1 MKKIKITEQQA
12 KMLKELNKRKVV
24 KVTKEQYSK
33 IVEFQNINETDS
45 ITKQFN
51 NSLSR
56 EARKEFNKTKLPGIK
71 EMYEEFINELYSV
84 NEGCEK
90 KYETLT
96 KLMEMAGMVR
106 NNKIV
111 KEKFYN
117 DKMVVEYA
125 ICEGLYE
132 INNGGSPY
140 RAMERIEE
148 ALSDEEIMQ
157 NIRKNINKIPV
168 SSTNPTPPEKLE
180 KELGFL
186 RNRELNRREKES
198 SDFKSLFDNI
208 DEDAGDYPMGA
219 DMDSR
224 APFNEP
230 ETLKTTPKI
239 VKNKKYSELY
249 TNDEISILKDEFN
262 NKYLFNYD
270 HIGKSEFFD
279 YIELPYTT
287 SKGED
292 GLADYEYDYE
302 NFIIDGDVIENYV
315 NDNLNTLSLGKG
327 VEGMEDNNDLVL
339 IDEEL
344 KNQIIKFWSN
354 DDNILK
360 YLSMDETTV
369 AGASSQGGS
378 SGPYVGNLGV
388 EKKNELSNVSDE
400 LNDLITDEFEVN
412 SNDDFILKKVIDQL
426 SEIIKTPSVTPEI
439 IEKESY
445 KLLKIISLLD
455 NVEFNDETKEKI
467 YGYYL
472 PHVIKQLVGLSKI
485 IYSPEYSGSYDLT
498 TVFNKYIKQIELT
511 YNTLK
516 ELKGNLYNF
525 PTNSIKIFEQGI
537 GSVGAY
543 DTNPFNDANLG
554 SGNEKGKGPTHK
566 KTMIPG
572 GKFVKIK
579 DECNEFP
586 YCNQGADAIE
596 N

>member
-12 KMLKELNKRKVV
+12 KMLKELNKRKVL

-56 EARKEFNKTKLPGIK
+56 EARKEFNNTKLPGIK

-208 DEDAGDYPMGA
+208 DEDAGDYPMGEA
-219 DMDSR
+219 
-224 APFNEP
+224 
-230 ETLKTTPKI
+230 
-239 VKNKKYSELY
+239 
-249 TNDEISILKDEFN
+249 
-262 NKYLFNYD
+262 
-270 HIGKSEFFD
+270 
-279 YIELPYTT
+279 
-287 SKGED
+287 
-292 GLADYEYDYE
+292 
-302 NFIIDGDVIENYV
+302 
-315 NDNLNTLSLGKG
+315 
-327 VEGMEDNNDLVL
+327 
-339 IDEEL
+339 
-344 KNQIIKFWSN
+344 
-354 DDNILK
+354 
-360 YLSMDETTV
+360 TV

-378 SGPYVGNLGV
+378 SGPYVGNLGA

-445 KLLKIISLLD
+445 K
-455 NVEFNDETKEKI
+455 
-467 YGYYL
+467 
-472 PHVIKQLVGLSKI
+472 
-485 IYSPEYSGSYDLT
+485 
-498 TVFNKYIKQIELT
+498 
-511 YNTLK
+511 
-516 ELKGNLYNF
+516 
-525 PTNSIKIFEQGI
+525 
-537 GSVGAY
+537 
-543 DTNPFNDANLG
+543 
-554 SGNEKGKGPTHK
+554 
-566 KTMIPG
+566 
-572 GKFVKIK
+572 
-579 DECNEFP
+579 
-586 YCNQGADAIE
+586 
-596 N
+596 